1 MVEEEFRKQDFIKQL
16 LLTLNYFILILLLIE
31 YKNNGQSIAYWT
43 LLVAFS
49 LERFYRIINSMMLF
63 SFVGGFNGV
72 LKGILLSIVCFDYS
86 IGIDIFY
93 DELSFDE
100 DLFFGNLN
108 YISHLI
114 NYIPLSF
121 NFGIMFDKTLFDI
134 VVHSRKQ
141 ETFLLKSIVKQ
152 LNYYYPRTII
162 INSEEPKVFI
172 SLSCTIISYVAF
184 YKYIKQFVPV
194 NHCAAIYDLY
204 D

>member
-121 NFGIMFDKTLFDI
+121 NFGIMFDN
-134 VVHSRKQ
+134 
-141 ETFLLKSIVKQ
+141 IVKQ